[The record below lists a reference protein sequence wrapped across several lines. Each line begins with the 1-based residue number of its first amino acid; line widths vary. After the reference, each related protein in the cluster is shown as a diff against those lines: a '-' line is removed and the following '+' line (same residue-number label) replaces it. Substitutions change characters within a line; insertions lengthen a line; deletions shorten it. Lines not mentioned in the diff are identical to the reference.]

1 MGRLAEDSCVKIN
14 NWVAVAVAVADPE
27 IPDRASAQSCNPSAS
42 FDPAFPRL
50 DTLAIQTCDDAEN
63 LNEILRAYAAF
74 EKLIDTS
81 APNDSEVLIPTRSE
95 LSALLSLLNE
105 ALVARIG
112 AVNAAAGDMRRA
124 LMALQDN
131 NSGSQP
137 SAT

>member
-1 MGRLAEDSCVKIN
+1 MAES
-14 NWVAVAVAVADPE
+14 AST
-27 IPDRASAQSCNPSAS
+27 SAQSRAGSTSPT
-42 FDPAFPRL
+42 L

-63 LNEILRAYAAF
+63 LNEILRAYTAF
-74 EKLIDTS
+74 EKLIEPG
-81 APNDSEVLIPTRSE
+81 APDDSEVLTPTRSE

-124 LMALQDN
+124 LMALQG
-131 NSGSQP
+131 NSSSLP